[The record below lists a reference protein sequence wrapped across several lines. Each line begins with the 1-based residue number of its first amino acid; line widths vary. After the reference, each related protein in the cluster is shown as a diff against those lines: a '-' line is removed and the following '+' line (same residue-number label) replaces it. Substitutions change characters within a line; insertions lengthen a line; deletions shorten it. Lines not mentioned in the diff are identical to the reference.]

1 MVGTHHDRKEVHVF
15 RPKHTAL
22 LAGAVTTLA
31 LGGAGV
37 AIAAS
42 GGNSSSNSSGAATTA
57 TTKTTTT
64 STTSSSSSHCDHDN
78 ASSSGT

>member
-1 MVGTHHDRKEVHVF
+1 MVGTTHDRKEVHVF

-22 LAGAVTTLA
+22 LAGVVTTMA

-42 GGNSSSNSSGAATTA
+42 DGSSTTKSSGATTTA
-57 TTKTTTT
+57 TTT
-64 STTSSSSSHCDHDN
+64 SQSNSSHCDHDN
-78 ASSSGT
+78 SGT